1 MLWHDKISYFFSWFF
16 PYTSNNTSWEEFLE
30 KKQNFP
36 IKKSPTD
43 LICKRRIYSVV
54 PLFLKTIVFHS
65 TRVTNAY
72 ESAYLFR
79 PSAKCVPQTS
89 SRMHFHHHP
98 NKNAFSRWRLLSVI
112 LIMMY
117 SFRSSLLY
125 YLEIILKLE
134 YEIDRLLSSS
144 KI

>member
-1 MLWHDKISYFFSWFF
+1 MGRISR
-16 PYTSNNTSWEEFLE
+16 

-54 PLFLKTIVFHS
+54 PLFLKTNVFHS
-65 TRVTNAY
+65 MRVTNAY

-98 NKNAFSRWRLLSVI
+98 NKNAFSRWRFLSVM

-117 SFRSSLLY
+117 SFRSSLFLINSMVRIWDSSLFVKLFSY
-125 YLEIILKLE
+125 ITSLLFYKKLII
-134 YEIDRLLSSS
+134 YRLFL
-144 KI
+144 

>member
-1 MLWHDKISYFFSWFF
+1 MGRISR
-16 PYTSNNTSWEEFLE
+16 

-65 TRVTNAY
+65 MRVTNAY

-98 NKNAFSRWRLLSVI
+98 NKNAFSQWRFLSVM

-117 SFRSSLLY
+117 SLRSSLFL
-125 YLEIILKLE
+125 LILWLE
-134 YEIDRLLSSS
+134 YEIKYILSSRTTLILP
-144 KI
+144 KPLIFFWIILNQILN

>member
-1 MLWHDKISYFFSWFF
+1 MGRISR
-16 PYTSNNTSWEEFLE
+16 

-54 PLFLKTIVFHS
+54 PLFLKTIVFHFM
-65 TRVTNAY
+65 RVTNAY

-98 NKNAFSRWRLLSVI
+98 NKNAFSRWRFFSVM

-117 SFRSSLLY
+117 SFRSSLFLINSMVRIWDWS
-125 YLEIILKLE
+125 LFVKLFS
-134 YEIDRLLSSS
+134 YITSLLF
-144 KI
+144 

>member
-1 MLWHDKISYFFSWFF
+1 MLWHDKISR
-16 PYTSNNTSWEEFLE
+16 

-54 PLFLKTIVFHS
+54 PLFLKTNVFHS
-65 TRVTNAY
+65 MRVTNAY
-72 ESAYLFR
+72 ESVYLFR
-79 PSAKCVPQTS
+79 PSAKCVPQIS

-98 NKNAFSRWRLLSVI
+98 NKNAFSRWRFFSVM

-117 SFRSSLLY
+117 SFRSSLFSYNSMVRIWDSLHFVKQISIM
-125 YLEIILKLE
+125 LSCIRHSLHS
-134 YEIDRLLSSS
+134 RL
-144 KI
+144 

>member
-1 MLWHDKISYFFSWFF
+1 MLLHDKISCFFSWFF

-65 TRVTNAY
+65 MRVTNAY
-72 ESAYLFR
+72 ESVYLFR

-98 NKNAFSRWRLLSVI
+98 NKNAFSRWRFLSVM
-112 LIMMY
+112 LLMMY
-117 SFRSSLLY
+117 SFRSSLFLFNSMVR
-125 YLEIILKLE
+125 I
-134 YEIDRLLSSS
+134 
-144 KI
+144 

>member
-1 MLWHDKISYFFSWFF
+1 MGRISR
-16 PYTSNNTSWEEFLE
+16 

-54 PLFLKTIVFHS
+54 PLFLKTIVFHFM
-65 TRVTNAY
+65 RVTNAY

-98 NKNAFSRWRLLSVI
+98 NKNAFSQWRFLSVM

-117 SFRSSLLY
+117 SFRSSLFLINSMVRIWDWS
-125 YLEIILKLE
+125 LFVKLFS
-134 YEIDRLLSSS
+134 YITSLLF
-144 KI
+144 

>member
-1 MLWHDKISYFFSWFF
+1 MGRISR
-16 PYTSNNTSWEEFLE
+16 

-65 TRVTNAY
+65 MRVTNAY

-98 NKNAFSRWRLLSVI
+98 NKNAFSRWRFLSVM

-117 SFRSSLLY
+117 SFRSSLFLINSMVRIWDSSLFVKLFSY
-125 YLEIILKLE
+125 ITSLLFYKKLII
-134 YEIDRLLSSS
+134 YRLFL
-144 KI
+144 